1 MIILNF
7 YANGFIFDGHDE
19 EGEICD
25 VISYAGSSCI
35 NDCSIYDEKLIYSQ
49 TEGNTHMKLNDCSSK
64 SLDIYCL
71 FRYNLCKWCV
81 DVYGDKVVINNK
93 FNEFL
98 ELEE

>member
-1 MIILNF
+1 MITLNF
-7 YANGFIFDGHDE
+7 YKNGFIFEGHDE

-25 VISYAGSSCI
+25 VITYASSACI
-35 NDCSIYDEKLIYSQ
+35 NDCSIYDEKIIADQ
-49 TEGNTHMKLNDCSSK
+49 TEGNTYMKLNDYSLK

-81 DVYGDKVVINNK
+81 DVYGDKVVINHK
-93 FNEFL
+93 FDEVL